1 MKNTR
6 NFSKMFCDKSPL
18 KKAGDPPGSRL
29 NKENTE
35 EINKVDPVTGGN
47 NAEYEKEAGKLMQML
62 KDGKITQEEYNAKKK
77 ALIAR
82 LRQG

>member
-1 MKNTR
+1 MS

-29 NKENTE
+29 DKEDTK

-47 NAEYEKEAGKLMQML
+47 NAEYEKEAGKLMQMY
-62 KDGKITQEEYNAKKK
+62 KDGKITKEEHDKRKK

-82 LRQG
+82 LKQG

>member
-1 MKNTR
+1 MS
-6 NFSKMFCDKSPL
+6 NFSKMFFAKSPF
-18 KKAGDPPGSRL
+18 KKAGDPPGSRPDE
-29 NKENTE
+29 ENPE

-47 NAEYEKEAGKLMQML
+47 NAEYEKEYGKLMQMY
-62 KDGKITQEEYNAKKK
+62 KDGKITKEELDKKKK